1 MSTVESSTYAP
12 PGDRGT
18 PVELGAR
25 RNLAGSMLRARG
37 GTHVDSSGAPFAE
50 RVTQLLDER
59 GCTQRDLAAAAG
71 VDPAHISRL
80 LRRPDAGV
88 NDAMLLRVAAALGV
102 PPESFGEYR
111 ERRVVDAIHASPR
124 LRDDLYGVLMARAED
139 VGDGPAAR
147 ESRRFSAEAL
157 LHAPSQS
164 EHDELPVPANGRFT
178 RDEIIAAIHRWHELH
193 GSAPKSIDWD
203 PSTARRRGQ
212 SWRSERF
219 ESGEWPTLAMVRRQF
234 GTMSN
239 ALHAAGLRPRPQPIR
254 PRGQVL
260 TRADILRAIQKW
272 NRLYGEPPALAD
284 WAPARAR
291 RLNHHWRVQRY
302 LAGDWPHLSTV
313 LKRFGTLGAAI
324 AEAGL
329 DRRPPGRHIRGH
341 GELHPDTHE
350 AVARQLAAAA
360 DASCGPGLL
369 ATRVRAVA
377 EARRAQDPAA
387 IRGALIDLAT
397 AALSWADA
405 ISGIAPVQAELK
417 KSA

>member
-1 MSTVESSTYAP
+1 MIPV
-12 PGDRGT
+12 PGDTYGDSA
-18 PVELGAR
+18 GA
-25 RNLAGSMLRARG
+25 AFG
-37 GTHVDSSGAPFAE
+37 D

-59 GCTQRDLAAAAG
+59 GCTQRALAAAAR
-71 VDPAHISRL
+71 VDPARLSRL
-80 LRRPDAGV
+80 LRRPDAAV
-88 NDAMLLRVAAALGV
+88 NDATLLRVAAALGV

-111 ERRVVDAIHASPR
+111 ERRVFDAIHASPR

-147 ESRRFSAEAL
+147 GSRRFSAEAL
-157 LHAPSQS
+157 LHAQSQS
-164 EHDELPVPANGRFT
+164 ECDERAVAANGRFT
-178 RDEIIAAIHRWHELH
+178 RDEIIAAIRRWHERY

-219 ESGEWPTLAMVRRQF
+219 ERSEWPSLAMVRRQF

-260 TRADILRAIQKW
+260 TRADILRAIQEW

-329 DRRPPGRHIRGH
+329 ERRPPGRHIRGH
-341 GELHPDTHE
+341 GELHPDTHQ
-350 AVARQLAAAA
+350 AVAKQLAAA

-397 AALSWADA
+397 AALSWADG
-405 ISGIAPVQAELK
+405 ISGVALMPQELK
-417 KSA
+417 KTA

>member
-1 MSTVESSTYAP
+1 
-12 PGDRGT
+12 
-18 PVELGAR
+18 
-25 RNLAGSMLRARG
+25 MLRAG
-37 GTHVDSSGAPFAE
+37 GDKHADCAVAPFGVSVA
-50 RVTQLLDER
+50 QLLDER

-71 VDPAHISRL
+71 IDPAHISRL
-80 LRRPDAGV
+80 LRRPDGPV
-88 NDAMLLRVAAALGV
+88 NEAMLLRVAAALGV
-102 PPESFGEYR
+102 RPESFGEYR
-111 ERRVVDAIHASPR
+111 ERRVFDAIHASPR
-124 LRDDLYGVLMARAED
+124 LRDDLYGALVARGED
-139 VGDGPAAR
+139 VGDGPAAGG
-147 ESRRFSAEAL
+147 SRRFSAEAL
-157 LHAPSQS
+157 LHAQS
-164 EHDELPVPANGRFT
+164 CAQHDELPVAANGRFT
-178 RDEIIAAIHRWHELH
+178 RDEIIAAIHRWHDRY

-203 PSTARRRGQ
+203 PSTARRRDQ

-219 ESGEWPTLAMVRRQF
+219 ERGEWPTLAMVRRQF

-239 ALHAAGLRPRPQPIR
+239 ALHSAGLRSRPQPIR

-260 TRADILRAIQKW
+260 TRADILRAVQQW

-329 DRRPPGRHIRGH
+329 QQRPPGRHIRGH
-341 GELHPDTHE
+341 GELHPDTHQ
-350 AVARQLAAAA
+350 AVARQLAAA
-360 DASCGPGLL
+360 DASCGPRLL

-405 ISGIAPVQAELK
+405 TSGIGLMQPELK
-417 KSA
+417 KTA

>member
-1 MSTVESSTYAP
+1 MVRPRGDKHAP
-12 PGDRGT
+12 F
-18 PVELGAR
+18 A
-25 RNLAGSMLRARG
+25 
-37 GTHVDSSGAPFAE
+37 GAPFGD

-71 VDPAHISRL
+71 VDPSHISRL
-80 LRRPDAGV
+80 LRRPDAAV

-111 ERRVVDAIHASPR
+111 ERRVCAAIHASPT
-124 LRDDLYGVLMARAED
+124 LRDELYGALMARIED
-139 VGDGPAAR
+139 AGDGPAAR
-147 ESRRFSAEAL
+147 GSRRFSAEAL
-157 LHAPSQS
+157 LHAQSQ
-164 EHDELPVPANGRFT
+164 HDELAVAASGRFT
-178 RDEIIAAIHRWHELH
+178 RDEIIAAIRRWHERY

-219 ESGEWPTLAMVRRQF
+219 ERSEWPTLAMVRRQF

-239 ALHAAGLRPRPQPIR
+239 ALHAAGMRPRPQPIR

-260 TRADILRAIQKW
+260 TRADILRAIQEW

-329 DRRPPGRHIRGH
+329 ERRPPGRHIRGH

-350 AVARQLAAAA
+350 AVAKQLAAA
-360 DASCGPGLL
+360 DAACGPGLL

-377 EARRAQDPAA
+377 DARRAQDPAA

-405 ISGIAPVQAELK
+405 ISGIALVPPGLK
-417 KSA
+417 KAA